1 MSYVK
6 VDDNPNLVRD
16 NNSGAVL
23 NINRNE
29 IKEAKKR
36 RNLARIKSQEQQQL
50 KDDVNS
56 LKKDMQE
63 IKTILGKLAERL

>member
-29 IKEAKKR
+29 IKEEKKR